1 MCVSL
6 FNPSQIS
13 FLPTE
18 GTLSEGHSFTTLIL
32 KSLLFFLKPHM
43 NIFTYFR
50 FPSPIR
56 WKAVRNQCCQQLLIL
71 SAHYTPWRRLQC
83 LPWASPLVCGVNRI
97 AEAKCL
103 LYLKQQQKS
112 NKGGGRGRRGPM
124 RLFPSY
130 THNPGWK
137 PPPPP
142 APQRAAG
149 ERLQCSS
156 GCFRQ
161 QWIHS
166 VQRTPGRRK
175 GPTSAQNGEL
185 LLLGCRGKKRR
196 PLERKKKKP

>member
-50 FPSPIR
+50 CVPSPIR

-103 LYLKQQQKS
+103 LYLKQQQES
-112 NKGGGRGRRGPM
+112 NKGGGREEGDPCGYFLVILTIRGGSPLPLQPPRGQPVKGFNAAQVVLGNNGSIQCREHLVEEKVPLLLKMVNCCFWDVGGRRGG
-124 RLFPSY
+124 
-130 THNPGWK
+130 H
-137 PPPPP
+137 
-142 APQRAAG
+142 
-149 ERLQCSS
+149 
-156 GCFRQ
+156 
-161 QWIHS
+161 
-166 VQRTPGRRK
+166 
-175 GPTSAQNGEL
+175 
-185 LLLGCRGKKRR
+185 
-196 PLERKKKKP
+196 